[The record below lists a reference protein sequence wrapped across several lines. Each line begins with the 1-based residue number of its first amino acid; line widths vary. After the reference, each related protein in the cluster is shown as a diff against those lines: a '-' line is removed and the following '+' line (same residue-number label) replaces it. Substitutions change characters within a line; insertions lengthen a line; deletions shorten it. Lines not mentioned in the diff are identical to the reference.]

1 LLREENITMMPKASN
16 FLSDDAIAARI
27 ELLDEIRHGLD
38 QTDQVHGL
46 LNLARAEARQR
57 RIARKRFLEEHPGL
71 AFLAPPNPVVIVV
84 GPRGVGKSHI
94 IKTYQERF
102 SMKENWPAGIR
113 HVVNAELSPDAN
125 KRQVQ
130 VDILTA
136 FQDPNPD
143 TGTDGKLRRRVRVI
157 CDNMETDLTLVDEVQ
172 HFIASDGS
180 TKRSSSVVD
189 ALKKHLNSG
198 VSALGLFGTEALD
211 KIFEFGGSS
220 GGEFGERG
228 FARIELSGL
237 RDTTEH
243 RRAYK
248 NFLRTFRVGIEQR
261 RIVEHAGVL
270 EEDQT
275 IGCLFEQ
282 AFRRYGT
289 TQRLLKGAL
298 RVSLMRGGTALL
310 PRDFAIAVET
320 LKALYGFKENLF
332 VAHAMSSPDEI

>member
-1 LLREENITMMPKASN
+1 MMPKASN

-27 ELLDEIRHGLD
+27 ELLDEIRHELD

-57 RIARKRFLEEHPGL
+57 RIARKRFLEEHSEL

-94 IKTYQERF
+94 IKTYQEKF
-102 SMKENWPAGIR
+102 SMKEDWPVGIR

-136 FQDPNPD
+136 FQDPDPD
-143 TGTDGKLRRRVRVI
+143 TGTDGKLRRRVRVLS
-157 CDNMETDLTLVDEVQ
+157 DGKETDLTLIDEVQ

-180 TKRSSSVVD
+180 TARSSSVVD
-189 ALKKHLNSG
+189 ALKKHLNTG
-198 VSALGLFGTEALD
+198 VSALGIFGTENVD
-211 KIFEFGGSS
+211 KIFKFGGSA

-228 FARIELSGL
+228 VARIKLAGLS
-237 RDTTEH
+237 DTAEH
-243 RRAYK
+243 RQAFK
-248 NFLRTFRVGIEQR
+248 DFLRTFRVGIEQR
-261 RIVEHAGVL
+261 GIVERADVL

-275 IGCLFEQ
+275 VGCLFEQ

-289 TQRLLKGAL
+289 TQRLLKAAL

-310 PRDFAIAVET
+310 PTDFATAVEV
-320 LKALYGFKENLF
+320 LRELYGFKENLF
-332 VAHAMSSPDEI
+332 VAHAMNS

>member
-1 LLREENITMMPKASN
+1 MMPKASN

-27 ELLDEIRHGLD
+27 GLVDDIRHELD

-71 AFLAPPNPVVIVV
+71 AFLASPNPVVIVV

-94 IKTYQERF
+94 IKTYQEKF
-102 SMKENWPAGIR
+102 SMKEDWPIGIR

-136 FQDPNPD
+136 FQDPDPEN
-143 TGTDGKLRRRVRVI
+143 GNDGKLRRRVRVL
-157 CDNMETDLTLVDEVQ
+157 CDQKETDLVLLDEVQ

-180 TKRSSSVVD
+180 TARSSSVVD
-189 ALKKHLNSG
+189 ALKKHLNTG
-198 VSALGLFGTEALD
+198 VSALGIFGTENVD
-211 KIFEFGGSS
+211 KIFKFGGSS

-228 FARIELSGL
+228 IALIKLTGLS
-237 RDTTEH
+237 DTAEH
-243 RRAYK
+243 RQAYK
-248 NFLRTFRVGIEQR
+248 DFLRTFRVGIEQR
-261 RIVEHAGVL
+261 GIVERADVL

-275 IGCLFEQ
+275 VGCLFEQ
-282 AFRRYGT
+282 TFRRYGT
-289 TQRLLKGAL
+289 TQRLLKDAL
-298 RVSLMRGGTALL
+298 RVSLMREGTALL
-310 PRDFAIAVET
+310 PRDFAMAIEVLRE
-320 LKALYGFKENLF
+320 LYGFKENLF
-332 VAHAMSSPDEI
+332 VAHAMNL